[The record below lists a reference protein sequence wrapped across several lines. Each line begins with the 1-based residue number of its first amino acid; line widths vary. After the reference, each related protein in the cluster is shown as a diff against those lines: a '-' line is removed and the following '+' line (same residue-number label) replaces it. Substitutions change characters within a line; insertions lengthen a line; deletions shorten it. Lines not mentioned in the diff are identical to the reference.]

1 MGIHTV
7 YLDQHPH
14 LYGKLVIVDCYNEFI
29 KINNQRVMMKNLNHT
44 SIYCNTL
51 FIQFYHAH
59 NIWKDCHLLSAP
71 GGADVAGDASVN
83 EL

>member
-1 MGIHTV
+1 
-7 YLDQHPH
+7 
-14 LYGKLVIVDCYNEFI
+14 
-29 KINNQRVMMKNLNHT
+29 MKNLNQS

-51 FIQFYHAH
+51 FIQFYHAY